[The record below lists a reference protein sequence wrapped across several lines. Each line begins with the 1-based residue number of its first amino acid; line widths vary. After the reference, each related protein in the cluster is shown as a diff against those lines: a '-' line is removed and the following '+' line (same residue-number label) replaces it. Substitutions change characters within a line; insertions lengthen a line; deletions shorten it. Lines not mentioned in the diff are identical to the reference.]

1 MLLYQKKVRL
11 FINLNKN
18 LYLILVPNGAVK
30 SLTAIHRD
38 STSVLI
44 EYTKSIES
52 SINRQL
58 IGYSLF

>member
-30 SLTAIHRD
+30 SLTAIPRD